1 MNLNYEVIASKAA
14 KIAAAY
20 SSNDPLSIL
29 QSLPNVLLVPFNT
42 TYTYISPSFKY
53 ALVVKDQDAL
63 TMVNDLDDN
72 KQYIVI
78 YNKDIPPF
86 NLRFALARELGHI
99 VLGNDDRSEANFF
112 ACQLISPA
120 PVSKVKFRPAMK
132 TISASFKSMQ
142 VYDSIAD
149 MKAALAE
156 EHNRFNQFIGKSSKH
171 YEPADICVHSLNEQ
185 DIFGGWSNYSTVSI
199 NGKPIGYCGR

>member
-14 KIAAAY
+14 KIAATY

-29 QSLPNVLLVPFNT
+29 QNLPNVLLVPFNT
-42 TYTYISPSFKY
+42 TYTYISPAFKY

-78 YNKDIPPF
+78 YNRDIPPF

-99 VLGNDDRSEANFF
+99 VLGNDDRSEATFF

-120 PVSKVKFRPAMK
+120 PVSKVKFRPEMK

-142 VYDSIAD
+142 IFDSIAD

-156 EHNRFNQFIGKSSKH
+156 EQTRFNQFIGNPCKC
-171 YEPADICVHSLNEQ
+171 EPADIIVDDLNER
-185 DIFGGWSNYSTVSI
+185 DIFGGWSNYSKVSL